1 MQLRFRSLWQLLAR
15 FVVVL
20 SILQPS
26 LTLAANEK
34 DETWYQVEVIVAQR
48 TDRSATLETFPF
60 QPASISWPRGAV
72 LNKFDPIT
80 SDRNQLDNVE
90 FIILPKDQHILN
102 NEARILVNHE
112 DYNLLVHQSWRQ
124 ILKGNKII
132 NWVDIKGG
140 YAWGGHQQ
148 LEGSLGFSKGR
159 FLHIHS
165 ELHLN
170 QFPSI
175 QSASSQRA
183 KQTLFSVGQ
192 SLIPIIQTRYSLV
205 QRRKMRSKELHYLDH
220 PQLVLL
226 VKIIPFTP
234 AEPILEGTLDV
245 EINAADEPTLVDLT
259 VPGNAE

>member
-102 NEARILVNHE
+102 NEARMLANHE
-112 DYNLLVHQSWRQ
+112 NYNLLVHQSWRQ
-124 ILKGNKII
+124 ILKGNKNI
-132 NWVDIKGG
+132 NWIDIKGG

-175 QSASSQRA
+175 QGASSQRA

-220 PQLVLL
+220 PKLVLL
-226 VKIIPFTP
+226 VKIVPFTP